1 MTLTPSKVR
10 KLPIQEPELLTY
22 PELFHHQ
29 EDDTIDLLEL
39 LQTVWNWK
47 WLILLLVVF
56 GTLGSYGVTSIL
68 PKVYSASV
76 LFLTEDENSLRRTA
90 ANPKLMHKMVQQE
103 ALAEIIL
110 AGFIQGN
117 SLETELSPEEQ
128 AVGILLSGKTLS
140 FEKEGF
146 EGLDKSQKSS
156 NNVFQKNIEIKEL
169 PKFSMLTV
177 RHSDPESAQVLANRL
192 PELMNQYS
200 SISSQNFYLKEDVK
214 IKKQISDIRLNQLAA
229 LNEIE
234 KILGSKVVSSI
245 SLTEGGNDINI
256 MTLLKLRLGEKLAD
270 LAISSISA
278 NQQTFLKIQAEV
290 KALEKIIQE
299 QEIHMNQ
306 SESLGV
312 KLKGKNQLYE
322 TLIKQESFLIEKK
335 QKIEQTLSDLIN
347 RSLEMLSTAS
357 VPESPIEPKVRLIV
371 ALSAVV
377 SLFAGIFLVFVIEFV
392 KNARSRLKEQEA
404 GLSPA

>member
-1 MTLTPSKVR
+1 MTQNPTRVQ
-10 KLPIQEPELLTY
+10 KLPVEEPKVVPYPTY
-22 PELFHHQ
+22 FSQP
-29 EDDTIDLLEL
+29 EDDTIDLFEL

-47 WLILLLVVF
+47 WLILLLVVL

-90 ANPKLMHKMVQQE
+90 ANPKLMHKLIQQE
-103 ALAEIIL
+103 ELTEIIL
-110 AGFIQGN
+110 AGLNQGN
-117 SLETELSPEEQ
+117 TNETELAREEQ
-128 AVGILLSGKTLS
+128 ATGILLSEKTLS
-140 FEKEGF
+140 FKKEGLNF
-146 EGLDKSQKSS
+146 KEKRGG
-156 NNVFQKNIEIKEL
+156 NNLEIQLKEL
-169 PKFSMLTV
+169 PDFSMLTV
-177 RHSDPESAQVLANRL
+177 QHSDPASAQVLANRL

-200 SISSQNFYLKEDVK
+200 SKSSQDFYLKENVK
-214 IKKQISDIRLNQLAA
+214 IKKQISNIRMNQLAA

-234 KILGSKVVSSI
+234 IILGAKGVSSI

-256 MTLLKLRLGEKLAD
+256 MTQLKLRLGGKLAD
-270 LAISSISA
+270 LAISSTSA

-299 QEIHMNQ
+299 QDRLRNI

-312 KLKGKNQLYE
+312 KLKGKQLIYE
-322 TLIKQESFLIEKK
+322 ALVKEESLLIAKK
-335 QKIEQTLSDLIN
+335 QKVEHTLSDLKN

-392 KNARSRLKEQEA
+392 KNARSRLKEEEA

>member
-1 MTLTPSKVR
+1 MAQNPTRVQ
-10 KLPIQEPELLTY
+10 KLPVEEPKVVPYPTY
-22 PELFHHQ
+22 FSQP
-29 EDDTIDLLEL
+29 EDDTIDLFEL

-47 WLILLLVVF
+47 WLILLLVVL

-90 ANPKLMHKMVQQE
+90 ANPKLMHKLIQQE
-103 ALAEIIL
+103 ELTEIIL
-110 AGFIQGN
+110 AGLNQGN
-117 SLETELSPEEQ
+117 TNETELAREEQ
-128 AVGILLSGKTLS
+128 ATGILLSEKTLS
-140 FEKEGF
+140 FKKEGLNF
-146 EGLDKSQKSS
+146 KEKRGG
-156 NNVFQKNIEIKEL
+156 NNLEIQLKEL
-169 PKFSMLTV
+169 PDFSMLTV
-177 RHSDPESAQVLANRL
+177 QHSDPASAQVLANRL

-200 SISSQNFYLKEDVK
+200 SKSSQDFYLRENVK
-214 IKKQISDIRLNQLAA
+214 INIQISDTRINQLAA

-234 KILGSKVVSSI
+234 IILGANGISSI
-245 SLTEGGNDINI
+245 SLTEGVNDINI
-256 MTLLKLRLGEKLAD
+256 MTQLKLRLGEKLAD
-270 LAISSISA
+270 LAISSTSA

-299 QEIHMNQ
+299 QERLMNI

-312 KLKGKNQLYE
+312 KLKGKQLIYE
-322 TLIKQESFLIEKK
+322 ALVKEESLLIAKK
-335 QKIEQTLSDLIN
+335 QKVEQTLSDLKN
-347 RSLEMLSTAS
+347 RSVEMLSTAS
-357 VPESPIEPKVRLIV
+357 VPKSPIEPKVRLIV

-404 GLSPA
+404 GFSPA

>member
-146 EGLDKSQKSS
+146 EGLNKSQKSS
-156 NNVFQKNIEIKEL
+156 NNIFQKNIEIKEL

-200 SISSQNFYLKEDVK
+200 SKNSQDFYLKEREK
-214 IKKQISDIRLNQLAA
+214 SIKQISDIRMNQLVA

-234 KILGSKVVSSI
+234 TILGTKGVLSI
-245 SLTEGGNDINI
+245 SLMEGGNDFNI
-256 MTLLKLRLGEKLAD
+256 MTQLKLRLGEKLAD
-270 LAISSISA
+270 MAISSTSA
-278 NQQTFLKIQAEV
+278 DQQTFLKIQAEV

-299 QEIHMNQ
+299 QEKLMNL
-306 SESLGV
+306 SESQGV
-312 KLKGKNQLYE
+312 KLKGKQQLYE

-377 SLFAGIFLVFVIEFV
+377 SLFAGIFLVFVIEFI

-404 GLSPA
+404 GFSPA

>member
-1 MTLTPSKVR
+1 M
-10 KLPIQEPELLTY
+10 
-22 PELFHHQ
+22 
-29 EDDTIDLLEL
+29 
-39 LQTVWNWK
+39 
-47 WLILLLVVF
+47 
-56 GTLGSYGVTSIL
+56 
-68 PKVYSASV
+68 
-76 LFLTEDENSLRRTA
+76 FLTEDVTSLKRIV

-103 ALAEIIL
+103 ALTEIIL

-128 AVGILLSGKTLS
+128 AVGILISEKTLS

-146 EGLDKSQKSS
+146 EGLKKSKKSS
-156 NNVFQKNIEIKEL
+156 NNIYQKNIEIKDL
-169 PKFSMLTV
+169 PEFSMLTV
-177 RHSDPESAQVLANRL
+177 RHSEPESTQILANRL
-192 PELMNQYS
+192 PEIMTQYS
-200 SISSQNFYLKEDVK
+200 SKSLQDFYLRE
-214 IKKQISDIRLNQLAA
+214 ILNLQKQISVLRLRQSEA
-229 LNEIE
+229 LREVE
-234 KILGSKVVSSI
+234 TLRGKGVSSF
-245 SLTEGGNDINI
+245 SLTEGGNGIKI
-256 MTLLKLRLGEKLAD
+256 ITQLKLRLGEKLAD
-270 LAISSISA
+270 MAISSTSED
-278 NQQTFLKIQAEV
+278 QQSFLKIQAEV

-299 QEIHMNQ
+299 QEKLMNL

-312 KLKGKNQLYE
+312 KLKGKQQLYE

-404 GLSPA
+404 GFSPA

>member
-1 MTLTPSKVR
+1 MAQNPTRVQ
-10 KLPIQEPELLTY
+10 KLPVEEPKVVPYPTY
-22 PELFHHQ
+22 FSQP
-29 EDDTIDLLEL
+29 EDDTIDLFEL

-47 WLILLLVVF
+47 WLILLLVVL

-90 ANPKLMHKMVQQE
+90 ANPKLMHKLIQQE
-103 ALAEIIL
+103 ELTEIIL
-110 AGFIQGN
+110 AGLNQGN
-117 SLETELSPEEQ
+117 TNETELAREEQ
-128 AVGILLSGKTLS
+128 ATGILLSEKTLS
-140 FEKEGF
+140 FKKEGLNF
-146 EGLDKSQKSS
+146 KEKRGG
-156 NNVFQKNIEIKEL
+156 NNLEIQLKEL
-169 PKFSMLTV
+169 PDFSMLTV
-177 RHSDPESAQVLANRL
+177 QHSDPASAQVLANRL

-200 SISSQNFYLKEDVK
+200 SKSSQDFYLKENVK

-234 KILGSKVVSSI
+234 IILGSKGVSSI

-256 MTLLKLRLGEKLAD
+256 MSQLKLRLGEKLAD
-270 LAISSISA
+270 LAISSTSA

-299 QEIHMNQ
+299 QERLMNI

-312 KLKGKNQLYE
+312 KLKGKQLIYE
-322 TLIKQESFLIEKK
+322 TLIEQESFLLAKR
-335 QKIEQTLSDLIN
+335 QKVEQTLANLKN
-347 RSLEMLSTAS
+347 RDIEMLNTAE
-357 VPESPIEPKVRLIV
+357 VPKSPIEPKARLIV

-377 SLFAGIFLVFVIEFV
+377 SLFAGIFSVFVIEFV

>member
-1 MTLTPSKVR
+1 MAQNPTRVQ
-10 KLPIQEPELLTY
+10 KLPVEEPKVVPYPTY
-22 PELFHHQ
+22 FSQP
-29 EDDTIDLLEL
+29 EDDTIDLFEL

-47 WLILLLVVF
+47 WLILLLVVL

-90 ANPKLMHKMVQQE
+90 ANPKLMHKLIQQE
-103 ALAEIIL
+103 ELTEIIL
-110 AGFIQGN
+110 AGLNQGN
-117 SLETELSPEEQ
+117 TNETELAREEQ
-128 AVGILLSGKTLS
+128 ATGILLSEKTLS
-140 FEKEGF
+140 FKKEGLNF
-146 EGLDKSQKSS
+146 KEKRGG
-156 NNVFQKNIEIKEL
+156 NNLEIQLKEL
-169 PKFSMLTV
+169 PDFSMLTV
-177 RHSDPESAQVLANRL
+177 QHSDPASAQVLANRL

-200 SISSQNFYLKEDVK
+200 SKSSQDFYLRENVK
-214 IKKQISDIRLNQLAA
+214 INIQISDTRINQLAA

-234 KILGSKVVSSI
+234 IILGAKGVSSI

-256 MTLLKLRLGEKLAD
+256 MTQLKLRLGEKLAD
-270 LAISSISA
+270 LAISSTSA

-299 QEIHMNQ
+299 QERLMNLG
-306 SESLGV
+306 ESLGV
-312 KLKGKNQLYE
+312 KLKGKQQLYE

-404 GLSPA
+404 ELSPA

>member
-1 MTLTPSKVR
+1 MAQNPTRVQ
-10 KLPIQEPELLTY
+10 KLPVEEPKVVPYPTY
-22 PELFHHQ
+22 FSQP
-29 EDDTIDLLEL
+29 EDDTIDLFEL

-47 WLILLLVVF
+47 WLILLLVVL

-90 ANPKLMHKMVQQE
+90 ANPKLMHKLIQQE
-103 ALAEIIL
+103 ELTEIIL
-110 AGFIQGN
+110 AGLNQGN
-117 SLETELSPEEQ
+117 TNETELAREEQ
-128 AVGILLSGKTLS
+128 ATGILLSEKTLS
-140 FEKEGF
+140 FKKEGLNF
-146 EGLDKSQKSS
+146 KEKRGG
-156 NNVFQKNIEIKEL
+156 NNLEIQLKEL
-169 PKFSMLTV
+169 PDFSMLTV
-177 RHSDPESAQVLANRL
+177 QHSDPASAQVLANRL

-200 SISSQNFYLKEDVK
+200 SKSSQDFYLKENVK
-214 IKKQISDIRLNQLAA
+214 IKKQISDIRMNQLAA

-234 KILGSKVVSSI
+234 IILGVNGISSI
-245 SLTEGGNDINI
+245 SLTEGVNDINI
-256 MTLLKLRLGEKLAD
+256 MTQLKLRLGEKLAD
-270 LAISSISA
+270 LAISSTSED
-278 NQQTFLKIQAEV
+278 QQSFLKIQAEV

-299 QEIHMNQ
+299 QEKLMNL

-322 TLIKQESFLIEKK
+322 TLIEQESLLIEKK
-335 QKIEQTLSDLIN
+335 QKVDQTLSDLKN
-347 RSLEMLSTAS
+347 RSVEMLSTAS
-357 VPESPIEPKVRLIV
+357 VPKSPIEPKVRLIV

-404 GLSPA
+404 GFSPA

>member
-103 ALAEIIL
+103 ALTEIIL

-128 AVGILLSGKTLS
+128 AVGILISEKTLS
-140 FEKEGF
+140 FDKKGF
-146 EGLDKSQKSS
+146 EGLKQSKKSS
-156 NNVFQKNIEIKEL
+156 NNIYQKNIEIKDL
-169 PKFSMLTV
+169 PEFSMLTV
-177 RHSDPESAQVLANRL
+177 RHSDPESTQILVNRL
-192 PELMNQYS
+192 PEIMTQYS
-200 SISSQNFYLKEDVK
+200 SKSLQDFYLRE
-214 IKKQISDIRLNQLAA
+214 ILNLQKQIYVLRLRQSEA
-229 LNEIE
+229 LREVE
-234 KILGSKVVSSI
+234 TLRGKGVSSF
-245 SLTEGGNDINI
+245 SLTAGGNGIKI
-256 MTLLKLRLGEKLAD
+256 ITQLKVRLGEKLAD
-270 LAISSISA
+270 MAISSTSED
-278 NQQTFLKIQAEV
+278 QQSFLKIQAEV

-299 QEIHMNQ
+299 QEKHMNL

-312 KLKGKNQLYE
+312 KLKGKHQLYE
-322 TLIKQESFLIEKK
+322 TLIELESLLIEKK
-335 QKIEQTLSDLIN
+335 QKVEQTLSDLKN
-347 RSLEMLSTAS
+347 RSVEMLSTAS
-357 VPESPIEPKVRLIV
+357 VPKSPIEPKVRLIV

-404 GLSPA
+404 GFSPA

>member
-1 MTLTPSKVR
+1 
-10 KLPIQEPELLTY
+10 
-22 PELFHHQ
+22 
-29 EDDTIDLLEL
+29 
-39 LQTVWNWK
+39 
-47 WLILLLVVF
+47 
-56 GTLGSYGVTSIL
+56 
-68 PKVYSASV
+68 
-76 LFLTEDENSLRRTA
+76 
-90 ANPKLMHKMVQQE
+90 MHKIVQQE

-146 EGLDKSQKSS
+146 EGLNKSQKSS
-156 NNVFQKNIEIKEL
+156 NNIFQKNIEIKEL
-169 PKFSMLTV
+169 PEFSMLTV

-200 SISSQNFYLKEDVK
+200 SKSSQDFYLKENVK

-234 KILGSKVVSSI
+234 IILGAKGVSSI

-256 MTLLKLRLGEKLAD
+256 MTQLKLRLGEKLAD
-270 LAISSISA
+270 LAISSTSA

-299 QEIHMNQ
+299 QEKLMNL

-312 KLKGKNQLYE
+312 KLKGKQLIYE
-322 TLIKQESFLIEKK
+322 ALVKEESLLIAKK
-335 QKIEQTLSDLIN
+335 QKVEQTLSDLKN
-347 RSLEMLSTAS
+347 YYLEMLSTAS

>member
-10 KLPIQEPELLTY
+10 KLPIQEPEVLTY

-29 EDDTIDLLEL
+29 EDDTIDLFEL

-146 EGLDKSQKSS
+146 EGLDKSQKFS
-156 NNVFQKNIEIKEL
+156 NNIYYFAIKI
-169 PKFSMLTV
+169 K
-177 RHSDPESAQVLANRL
+177 
-192 PELMNQYS
+192 
-200 SISSQNFYLKEDVK
+200 QNDRYKMGLGLGFGVK
-214 IKKQISDIRLNQLAA
+214 IMS
-229 LNEIE
+229 
-234 KILGSKVVSSI
+234 
-245 SLTEGGNDINI
+245 
-256 MTLLKLRLGEKLAD
+256 
-270 LAISSISA
+270 
-278 NQQTFLKIQAEV
+278 
-290 KALEKIIQE
+290 
-299 QEIHMNQ
+299 
-306 SESLGV
+306 
-312 KLKGKNQLYE
+312 
-322 TLIKQESFLIEKK
+322 
-335 QKIEQTLSDLIN
+335 
-347 RSLEMLSTAS
+347 
-357 VPESPIEPKVRLIV
+357 
-371 ALSAVV
+371 
-377 SLFAGIFLVFVIEFV
+377 
-392 KNARSRLKEQEA
+392 
-404 GLSPA
+404 